1 VQGIAPKQITCLLVG
16 ASASAATVTTWST
29 TAAPAAAAVLRVFVD
44 VKRASGVG
52 IRHLQL
58 ALMVLVRPRLRHT
71 WLMLLSAL
79 VGKHNSHA
87 ARWGGPPPP
96 PGGAGGPGAP
106 TPPPPP
112 PGAPPPPPPPPPHAR
127 AAAVATQRGWDSEL
141 TFNNPGRKMT
151 LGITD
156 ESSERE
162 RK

>member
-87 ARWGGPPPP
+87 ARC
-96 PGGAGGPGAP
+96 
-106 TPPPPP
+106 
-112 PGAPPPPPPPPPHAR
+112 PPPPPPPPPHAR